1 LFNYL
6 GGSEPLALLAKL
18 DKMAVGDFVLPE
30 DIFDYFLTGQIL
42 TNDLQVQRTTVTAL
56 PHAIFIIKFSII
68 NN

>member
-1 LFNYL
+1 VSSETGFNYL

-42 TNDLQVQRTTVTAL
+42 TNDLRTT
-56 PHAIFIIKFSII
+56 
-68 NN
+68 